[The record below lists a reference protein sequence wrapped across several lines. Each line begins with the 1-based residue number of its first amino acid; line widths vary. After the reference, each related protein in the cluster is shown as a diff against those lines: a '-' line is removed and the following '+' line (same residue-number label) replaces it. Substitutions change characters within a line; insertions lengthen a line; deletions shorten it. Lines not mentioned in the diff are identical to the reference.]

1 MPPPSGPST
10 SHSGPTT
17 SPSGPTT
24 SPSTVAAQS
33 MVTVDVP
40 ATKVETPPATDVK
53 DDIEKKNEQNKYADV
68 LLVLVVK
75 LSVDGFPLVNCKPM
89 GLEAFVEIAMK
100 EFVDFQGDVG
110 IHWRM
115 WDRIGFLPPIGCFS
129 LKSSGGLISLSCIP
143 FSFLNENFCSYGDV
157 SPEETLQESPF
168 ENFEE
173 STETSSS
180 KDAQFSAGVSQN
192 GTPPRPG
199 MGVSEDSQSTLP
211 VPYRIPGV
219 DSLRLRAG
227 GFCCFVIVRPL
238 SPRILPVCFAAFAFA
253 NILIC
258 SHKNLAMQGG
268 KDWFRVESKSFKILV
283 EVVKG
288 KGWKNAISRWQGS
301 PLGSF
306 ERREKG
312 TSWSFATM
320 SQGLEYFV
328 LEVKKAWVNPS
339 SSVVDGPLG
348 DKFSDV
354 VCGLMVPNKVNS
366 WSLEGNVLLVRL
378 GGMPVM
384 FEFELSS
391 YAEKALQSGM
401 RVPIKTNGSM
411 VLRMLH
417 VVIKNREDSSK
428 RDEGFKGKPLF
439 LDRWSSK
446 VGCFSKGVDAREAWT
461 KCDNEEPLS
470 LVVLWRWRLDSR
482 ENTMEGTLEGNHNS
496 VGEPL
501 KMNYLHRCSMEF
513 LNNVVKSSRGFEEV
527 AREELALK

>member
-1 MPPPSGPST
+1 M
-10 SHSGPTT
+10 
-17 SPSGPTT
+17 
-24 SPSTVAAQS
+24 
-33 MVTVDVP
+33 
-40 ATKVETPPATDVK
+40 
-53 DDIEKKNEQNKYADV
+53 N
-68 LLVLVVK
+68 
-75 LSVDGFPLVNCKPM
+75 F
-89 GLEAFVEIAMK
+89 
-100 EFVDFQGDVG
+100 
-110 IHWRM
+110 
-115 WDRIGFLPPIGCFS
+115 DRCFS
-129 LKSSGGLISLSCIP
+129 HYSTFICSFCRC
-143 FSFLNENFCSYGDV
+143 FSRRNAAR
-157 SPEETLQESPF
+157 ESF

-199 MGVSEDSQSTLP
+199 MGVSEDSQST
-211 VPYRIPGV
+211 RK
-219 DSLRLRAG
+219 
-227 GFCCFVIVRPL
+227 
-238 SPRILPVCFAAFAFA
+238 
-253 NILIC
+253 C

-306 ERREKG
+306 ERREKELQVG
-312 TSWSFATM
+312 AL
-320 SQGLEYFV
+320 QQL
-328 LEVKKAWVNPS
+328 KKAWVNPS

-354 VCGLMVPNKVNS
+354 VCGLMVPNKGKSFAEV
-366 WSLEGNVLLVRL
+366 GNVLLVWL
-378 GGMPVM
+378 GGMPVL

-391 YAEKALQSGM
+391 YGEGSPKRDEFVVV

-446 VGCFSKGVDAREAWT
+446 VGCFSKGVHAREACV
-461 KCDNEEPLS
+461 KDVACDKGFVVLCDLVMGWGSSPPS
-470 LVVLWRWRLDSR
+470 LVRLKAIGGFRRLDSR